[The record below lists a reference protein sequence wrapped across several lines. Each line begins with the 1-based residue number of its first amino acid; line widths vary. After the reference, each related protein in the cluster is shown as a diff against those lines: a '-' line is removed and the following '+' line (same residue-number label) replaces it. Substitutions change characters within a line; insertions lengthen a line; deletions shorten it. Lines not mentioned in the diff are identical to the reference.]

1 MLATRAIAP
10 RANQVA
16 ALSDPARIDLPRF
29 IAHWHHPDTQ
39 AALRTLLARN
49 GK

>member
-1 MLATRAIAP
+1 MLATRALA
-10 RANQVA
+10 RADMVA

-29 IAHWHHPDTQ
+29 FAGWYHPETQ
-39 AALRTLLARN
+39 AALHALLARL